1 MHVPYNDSFVQRERE
16 RKYNIVYSKSSKVI
30 LLYSA
35 KVVIWRERKREN
47 DLEKKNLNIQCN
59 ESGCGGKRLLYRSRK
74 SIFVYSQNL
83 TKLGK
88 EGKGECAKKG
98 VLQLR
103 LVLAGRRGRERF
115 DRA

>member
-1 MHVPYNDSFVQRERE
+1 M
-16 RKYNIVYSKSSKVI
+16 
-30 LLYSA
+30 
-35 KVVIWRERKREN
+35 VIWRERKRKN

-98 VLQLR
+98 VLLKVR
-103 LVLAGRRGRERF
+103 LVLAGRRGRELFGREF
-115 DRA
+115 KSRSLFY